1 MGIPPPGVDHVGIVS
16 NVFPFLLTPKIRKNG
31 SYDISLSNQTTKVV
45 GPDTFDSADVTIT
58 IDPIVG
64 KSQRVAFLFNEPVTV
79 NAQTY
84 TFVGESRAADTNTI
98 TIRAVDVV
106 PGQYLVRVQVD
117 GADSPL
123 DVTGSAYS
131 DPKVTL

>member
-1 MGIPPPGVDHVGIVS
+1 MC
-16 NVFPFLLTPKIRKNG
+16 IR
-31 SYDISLSNQTTKVV
+31 DR
-45 GPDTFDSADVTIT
+45 
-58 IDPIVG
+58 IVG
-64 KSQRVAFLFNEPVTV
+64 ESQRVAFLFNELVATK
-79 NAQTY
+79 AHAY
-84 TFVGESRAADTNTI
+84 TFVGQARSVDTNTI

-123 DVTGSAYS
+123 DVTGNAYS